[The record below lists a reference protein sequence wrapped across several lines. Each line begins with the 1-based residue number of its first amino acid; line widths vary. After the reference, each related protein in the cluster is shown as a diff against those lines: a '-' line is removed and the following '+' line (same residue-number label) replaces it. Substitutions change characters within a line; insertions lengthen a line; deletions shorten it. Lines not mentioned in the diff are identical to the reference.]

1 MSFKNHGPGGCC
13 CGGCCES
20 LWRMVT
26 RNAGSNWWYFAK
38 TRYNNLSATRHPL
51 HANSRDDDWKE
62 IWETGPGISM
72 PWTGLC
78 TKPGGTSRTANIF
91 IGGGDSPSNPASWNM
106 IFGGSV
112 EFDLMVS
119 ETPGSFGVFLGQ
131 PVASFEGGVDRSS
144 GQCVYVEFD
153 NNGLFATPAGGSI
166 NNDDQSFLFPPV
178 SDGHSL
184 WRYTSNNLSSN
195 SLGYSGTSHTI
206 MGKRTQIP
214 NYDVSTKKAKI
225 RIEFWSRHS
234 INWAW
239 AKFHINDYHVFNILL
254 PTQRLFGG
262 LQQTSVYYVGFTAG
276 WQVATAD
283 DINEVWDDVA
293 GASKYPARL
302 FFNTYDGQGHLTPSG
317 NCVYT
322 VDNINVCYNSMTD
335 KLIEETHPRPA
346 FSPTTYGPSKNT
358 GCPDPPD
365 FEMFG
370 VNVSE
375 QTDVIPEGLQLTR
388 WQKTP
393 NGYANP
399 DHRPN
404 WKTWSGNFH
413 GLANTPRYF
422 DDADVGSTNQG
433 MFYRQRQ
440 WKETPGNE
448 FSFNML
454 GQPYVS
460 TLGLVRVW
468 VYGSGVRV
476 EVFGDYTWD
485 GELAPPNIIA
495 SGSWSMTIWRT
506 MWSLGAM
513 ENYTFGESGSQYTSN
528 FFGSANM
535 TAGST
540 TPANELD
547 FVQTLYDEIW
557 GSSWELSVSVT

>member
-1 MSFKNHGPGGCC
+1 VGDCC
-13 CGGCCES
+13 DS
-20 LWRMVT
+20 LWWMVT
-26 RNAGSNWWYFAK
+26 RNSSSYWWYFEK
-38 TRYNNLSATRHPL
+38 TKYNNSSATRHPL

-62 IWETGPGISM
+62 IWEDTFGVNR
-72 PWTGLC
+72 PWTGLY

-91 IGGGDSPSNPASWNM
+91 IGGGSTSVPASWNM

-131 PVASFEGGVDRSS
+131 PQADFEAGIDRSC

-153 NNGLFATPAGGSI
+153 NDGLFATPAGGSV
-166 NNDDQSFLFPPV
+166 NNKDQSFLFPPV
-178 SDGHSL
+178 ASGHSL
-184 WRYTSNNLSSN
+184 ERFASGTGSSN
-195 SLGYSGTSHTI
+195 YLGYSGTSHTV

-214 NYDVSTKKAKI
+214 NYEVSTKKASV
-225 RIEFWSRHS
+225 RIEFWSRHAR
-234 INWAW
+234 NWGW

-254 PTQRLFGG
+254 PSQRVGSF
-262 LQQTSVYYVGFTAG
+262 QQTAVYHVEFTAG
-276 WQVATAD
+276 WEVATAD
-283 DINEVWDDVA
+283 DINEVWDDIA
-293 GASKYPARL
+293 GVGVYPENL
-302 FFNTYDGQGHLTPSG
+302 FFNTYDGQGHLTPSE

-335 KLIEETHPRPA
+335 KLIEERFPRPT
-346 FSPTTYGPSKNT
+346 FSPTLYGPSKST

-375 QTDVIPEGLQLTR
+375 QTDLIPEGMQGTV

-393 NGYANP
+393 TGYANP

-422 DDADVGSTNQG
+422 DDADVGSSNQG
-433 MFYRQRQ
+433 MFYRTRQ
-440 WKETPGNE
+440 WAEVPPNE
-448 FSFNML
+448 FSFTML

-460 TLGLVRVW
+460 SLGVVRAW

-476 EVFGDYTWD
+476 EVFGSYVWD

-495 SGSWSMTIWRT
+495 NGTWSMTIWRT
-506 MWSLGAM
+506 LWSIGEM
-513 ENYTFGESGSQYTSN
+513 ENYTFGESGSRYTSK
-528 FFGSANM
+528 FFGTANM

-540 TPANELD
+540 TPANQLN
-547 FVQTLYDEIW
+547 FVQILYDEIW
-557 GSSWELSVSVT
+557 GSNWELSVSVD